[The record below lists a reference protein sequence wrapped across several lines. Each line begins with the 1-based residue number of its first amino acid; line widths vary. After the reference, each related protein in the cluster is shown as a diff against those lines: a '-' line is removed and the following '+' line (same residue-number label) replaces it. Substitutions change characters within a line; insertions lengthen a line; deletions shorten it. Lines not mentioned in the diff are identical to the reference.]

1 MCRDC
6 GVRPRTVDEFRTWYQ
21 RIFPDSN
28 IDYSIISD
36 ENLRIVSNVLP
47 IRCLICGYDSRI
59 SRSGGQSYRN
69 IWYSHRPCGGC
80 ARNVSREP
88 VYWQAEAQAL
98 YDADEITDNL
108 EEFLPSSSR
117 VRVELTC
124 DNCGEPYA
132 KNLREMRVRTG
143 HRSCRNP
150 RRRTR
155 AQFIR
160 RAESIHAWRLENN
173 DGFFPFVYDRVPDFP
188 VQRCRIEIGCL
199 RCPDNPAEPYYFT
212 QLPDEHLNGYDGCE
226 NCQRRQN
233 WSWDDLDLF
242 FAEHPN
248 SEIQPDWTLI
258 DRGSICNGLQQVPVQ
273 CGEGHQRTKLL
284 SNIVSHES
292 GLNCPPC
299 SHIRLGLLRRTT
311 RERFIQTAED
321 RHIDDDGNRLYG
333 YGRIPQLMVYQ
344 DEVEIY
350 CFECEV
356 YYPQLVMNHL
366 SGCGHRTCNPGG
378 FNLEIPA
385 VMYQLSISIDGEHR
399 YWKIGITNHSAQ
411 ERADDIRQS
420 IGRLGYRG
428 EVLVVQEWQFDTGQE
443 ALNMENAIHHLRI
456 TDQLDPDDF
465 IPPQDQRFEGW
476 TELFP
481 PDYDPRDAML
491 LHQIDL

>member
-69 IWYSHRPCGGC
+69 IWYSRRPCGGC

-124 DNCGEPYA
+124 DNCGETYA

-173 DGFFPFVYDRVPDFP
+173 DGLF
-188 VQRCRIEIGCL
+188 
-199 RCPDNPAEPYYFT
+199 
-212 QLPDEHLNGYDGCE
+212 PDEIVPPFYFVRQNLNGRDK
-226 NCQRRQN
+226 
-233 WSWDDLDLF
+233 
-242 FAEHPN
+242 
-248 SEIQPDWTLI
+248 SE
-258 DRGSICNGLQQVPVQ
+258 
-273 CGEGHQRTKLL
+273 
-284 SNIVSHES
+284 
-292 GLNCPPC
+292 
-299 SHIRLGLLRRTT
+299 RTT
-311 RERFIQTAED
+311 RPLPSAPLCVPFKTCRS
-321 RHIDDDGNRLYG
+321 LYT
-333 YGRIPQLMVYQ
+333 
-344 DEVEIY
+344 
-350 CFECEV
+350 
-356 YYPQLVMNHL
+356 
-366 SGCGHRTCNPGG
+366 S
-378 FNLEIPA
+378 
-385 VMYQLSISIDGEHR
+385 
-399 YWKIGITNHSAQ
+399 
-411 ERADDIRQS
+411 RAR
-420 IGRLGYRG
+420 R
-428 EVLVVQEWQFDTGQE
+428 
-443 ALNMENAIHHLRI
+443 
-456 TDQLDPDDF
+456 
-465 IPPQDQRFEGW
+465 
-476 TELFP
+476 
-481 PDYDPRDAML
+481 
-491 LHQIDL
+491 